1 MSQRIKGLV
10 VVDVQNDFVDSAGSL
25 YVKGSEDVIDAINER
40 VADAFNSGD
49 LVVYTQDWHPE
60 ITPHFEK
67 DGGIWPV
74 HCVGN
79 TWGAELYPRLEVM
92 QDAELVR
99 KGIDGEDGY
108 SGFSVRNTETGAE
121 HDTQLE
127 TLLRSRD
134 VTDLTVVGI
143 ATDYCVK
150 ETVLDA
156 LSRGF
161 KTTVVRSCMR
171 GVDIFPGDSED
182 AIAKMENSGA
192 TVLDA

>member
-1 MSQRIKGLV
+1 MSQRIKGLI
-10 VVDVQNDFVDSAGSL
+10 VVDVQNDFVDPAGSL
-25 YVKGSEDVIDAINER
+25 YVKGAEDVIDAINGR
-40 VADAFNSGD
+40 VHNAFNSGH

-60 ITPHFEK
+60 STPHFEK

-79 TWGAELYPRLEVM
+79 TWGAELYPRLEVV
-92 QDAELVR
+92 QDAELIR
-99 KGIDGEDGY
+99 KGVDGEDGY

-127 TLLRSRD
+127 SLLRSRD

-161 KTTVVRSCMR
+161 NTAVVRSCMR
-171 GVDIFPGDSED
+171 GVNISSGDSED
-182 AIAKMENSGA
+182 AIAEMKASGA
-192 TVLDA
+192 MVIDT